1 MAGAESVANSN
12 VEPIAGSDK
21 SAIVSNELDR
31 ITQAVAAVS
40 PEDADIGFEYDGKLR
55 INIDI
60 RKLEDLARVE
70 LLLPTLCGGIF
81 SDVQRGLVDNRPF
94 LHRLTALVDR

>member
-1 MAGAESVANSN
+1 MAGASANSN
-12 VEPIAGSDK
+12 VEPISGSDG
-21 SAIVSNELDR
+21 SRMISDELDR
-31 ITQAVAAVS
+31 IAQAVAAVS
-40 PEDADIGFEYDGKLR
+40 PADADIGFEYDGKLR
-55 INIDI
+55 INVDI

-94 LHRLTALVDR
+94 LHRLTAVVAR

>member
-1 MAGAESVANSN
+1 MGGAEPAANPN
-12 VEPIAGSDK
+12 VEPIAAGGRT
-21 SAIVSNELDR
+21 AVVSRELDR
-31 ITQAVAAVS
+31 IAQAGATVS
-40 PEDADIGFEYDGKLR
+40 PDDADIGFEYDGKLR

-70 LLLPTLCGGIF
+70 ILLPTLCGGIF

-94 LHRLTALVDR
+94 LHRLTALVDA